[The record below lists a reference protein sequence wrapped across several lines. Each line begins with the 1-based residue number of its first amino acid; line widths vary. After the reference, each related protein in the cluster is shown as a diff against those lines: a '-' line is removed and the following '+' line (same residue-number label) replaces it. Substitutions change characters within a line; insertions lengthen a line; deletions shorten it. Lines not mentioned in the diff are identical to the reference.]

1 MTFIFTLNLR
11 NQRSRRTRNRG
22 YKAIGLSIDN
32 WCKAYR
38 SRESY
43 SWTSLISTSLE
54 RSWRHNWK
62 RKRYIVAINK
72 NGMKQHIFTV
82 CILIKKQKGKF
93 IHILKSADLSPKS
106 LCIYTGRPL
115 INTVHNKT
123 PKNTQGKI
131 FLRPP
136 FR

>member
-1 MTFIFTLNLR
+1 MTTGAKPTGAERVTVELL
-11 NQRSRRTRNRG
+11 
-22 YKAIGLSIDN
+22 LSPLF
-32 WCKAYR
+32 W
-38 SRESY
+38 REVEG
-43 SWTSLISTSLE
+43 TTE
-54 RSWRHNWK
+54 K
-62 RKRYIVAINK
+62 ERKRYIVAINK

-82 CILIKKQKGKF
+82 CILIKKQTVKF

-131 FLRPP
+131 FLRLP